1 MPPPYIPSLEVVKK
15 KAILSMRLS
24 DYFCAHCVCLRPFG
38 LVSYSC
44 VNGFIGQAKI
54 NRLCIINQK
63 GRSRTLLQANSL
75 LLMTSHTLKDLFF
88 LICIVQPL
96 LCVGSRTR
104 SRFPQ
109 EGIMIFSLFF
119 SCSKNEER
127 PKQHQFWQCYILL
140 CSFPTTTTFS
150 TAVRI
155 KKLSK
160 SKNFPQLPQAFYLI
174 CVSLARASAS
184 VDIVHFQTV

>member
-38 LVSYSC
+38 LFSYSC

-109 EGIMIFSLFF
+109 EGIMIF
-119 SCSKNEER
+119 
-127 PKQHQFWQCYILL
+127 LL
-140 CSFPTTTTFS
+140 SSFPVPKTRRGQNSISFGNAIFCY
-150 TAVRI
+150 AVFRLLLLSLLPYQKVV
-155 KKLSK
+155 KK
-160 SKNFPQLPQAFYLI
+160 
-174 CVSLARASAS
+174 
-184 VDIVHFQTV
+184 

>member
-38 LVSYSC
+38 LFSYSC

-63 GRSRTLLQANSL
+63 GRSRTLLQANSFAIDDFAHTKGPFFSYLYCVASFVCWQQDSISISSGGHHDLLFSSFPVPKTRRGQNSISFGNAIFCYAVFRL
-75 LLMTSHTLKDLFF
+75 LLLS
-88 LICIVQPL
+88 L
-96 LCVGSRTR
+96 L
-104 SRFPQ
+104 
-109 EGIMIFSLFF
+109 L
-119 SCSKNEER
+119 
-127 PKQHQFWQCYILL
+127 
-140 CSFPTTTTFS
+140 
-150 TAVRI
+150 RI

-174 CVSLARASAS
+174 CVSLASASAS